1 MKRGYS
7 TMTKK
12 TDHKIAVIG
21 LGYVGLPIAV
31 ALAEKYEHVV
41 GFDVNQIR
49 VTELEKG
56 TDITLEVEDDR
67 LSKAGL
73 DVTYDIENP
82 LFKEANIYI
91 VCVPTPINANKE
103 PDLSPLLKACGTL
116 SKVLK
121 KNDIIVFESTV
132 YPGVTEEV
140 CGPAL
145 EAKTGLKQSVD
156 FKLGY
161 SPERINPGDKINRLE
176 NINKVVAGEDKETY
190 DVLHDPY
197 KTIITEADIH
207 MAPNIKVAEMSKA
220 IENTQR
226 DVNIALIN
234 EVAMICEKIN
244 IRTEDVLAAARTK
257 WNFLPFTPGLVG
269 GHCIGVDPYY
279 LTSKSA
285 RLGHHA
291 DVIRAA
297 RRIND
302 DMAKFVAQKTIKM
315 LVRQNKPICQARIGI
330 LGLAFKENVGDIR
343 NSKIPDIIKE
353 LKEYGANPVIND
365 PFADPEEARHEFGVE
380 LIGLDHFKDMDA
392 LIYAVPHAVYLEKID
407 APSALKKDGVFVDI
421 KSKFLDYS
429 FGDEQL
435 YWCL

>member
-1 MKRGYS
+1 MSKRN
-7 TMTKK
+7 
-12 TDHKIAVIG
+12 DHKIAVVG

-31 ALAEKYEHVV
+31 ALAEKFDGVV
-41 GFDVNQIR
+41 GFDVNPKR
-49 VTELEKG
+49 VEALNNG
-56 TDITLEVEDDR
+56 TDHTFEVEEDR
-67 LSKAGL
+67 LRKSGFIAT
-73 DVTYDIENP
+73 DSVEND
-82 LFKEANIYI
+82 LFKNANIYI

-103 PDLSPLLKACGTL
+103 PDLSPLIKACGTL

-121 KNDIIVFESTV
+121 KGDIVVFESTV

-140 CGPAL
+140 CGPEL

-161 SPERINPGDKINRLE
+161 SPERINPGDKVNRLE
-176 NINKVVAGEDKETY
+176 NINKVVAGEDEATSA
-190 DVLHDPY
+190 VLKDMY
-197 KTIITEADIH
+197 ETIITHADIH
-207 MAPNIKVAEMSKA
+207 MASNIKVAEMSKA

-315 LVRQNKPICQARIGI
+315 VVRQDKPICTAKIGI
-330 LGLAFKENVGDIR
+330 MGLAFKENVGDIR
-343 NSKIPDIIKE
+343 NSKVPDIIKE
-353 LKEYGANPVIND
+353 LKEYGAD
-365 PFADPEEARHEFGVE
+365 PIVHDPHADKEETMHEFGLEIVD
-380 LIGLDHFKDMDA
+380 LDNFKDMDCI
-392 LIYAVPHAVYLEKID
+392 IYAVPHKAYEDSFKFTK
-407 APSALKKDGVFVDI
+407 ALKKDGVFIDI
-421 KSKFLDYS
+421 KSRFMNDD
-429 FGDEQL
+429 FDADQL

>member
-1 MKRGYS
+1 MSKRN
-7 TMTKK
+7 
-12 TDHKIAVIG
+12 DHKIAVVG

-31 ALAEKYEHVV
+31 ALAEKFDGVI
-41 GFDVNQIR
+41 GFDVNPKR
-49 VTELEKG
+49 VKALNNG
-56 TDITLEVEDDR
+56 TDHTFEVEEDR
-67 LSKAGL
+67 LRKSGFIAT
-73 DVTYDIENP
+73 DSVEND
-82 LFKEANIYI
+82 LFKNANIYI

-103 PDLSPLLKACGTL
+103 PDLSPLIKACGTL

-121 KNDIIVFESTV
+121 KGDIVVFESTV

-140 CGPAL
+140 CGPEL

-161 SPERINPGDKINRLE
+161 SPERINPGDKVNRLE
-176 NINKVVAGEDKETY
+176 NINKVVAGEDEATSA
-190 DVLHDPY
+190 VLKDMY
-197 KTIITEADIH
+197 ETIITHADIH
-207 MAPNIKVAEMSKA
+207 MASNIKVAEMSKA

-315 LVRQNKPICQARIGI
+315 VVRQDKPICTAKIGI
-330 LGLAFKENVGDIR
+330 MGLAFKENVGDIR
-343 NSKIPDIIKE
+343 NSKVPDIIKE
-353 LKEYGANPVIND
+353 LKEYGAD
-365 PFADPEEARHEFGVE
+365 PIVHDPHADKEETMHEFGLEIVD
-380 LIGLDHFKDMDA
+380 LDNFKDMDCI
-392 LIYAVPHAVYLEKID
+392 IYAVPHKAYEDSFTFTK
-407 APSALKKDGVFVDI
+407 ALKKDGVFIDI
-421 KSKFLDYS
+421 KSRFMNDD
-429 FGDEQL
+429 FDADQL

>member
-1 MKRGYS
+1 MSKRN
-7 TMTKK
+7 
-12 TDHKIAVIG
+12 DHKIAVVG

-31 ALAEKYEHVV
+31 ALAEKFDGVI
-41 GFDVNQIR
+41 GFDVNPKR
-49 VTELEKG
+49 VKALNNG
-56 TDITLEVEDDR
+56 TDHTFEVEEDR
-67 LSKAGL
+67 LRKSGFIAT
-73 DVTYDIENP
+73 DSVEND
-82 LFKEANIYI
+82 LFKNANIYI

-103 PDLSPLLKACGTL
+103 PDLSPLIKACGTL

-121 KNDIIVFESTV
+121 KGDIVVFESTV

-140 CGPAL
+140 CGPEL

-161 SPERINPGDKINRLE
+161 SPERINPGDKVNRLE
-176 NINKVVAGEDKETY
+176 NINKVVAGEDEATSA
-190 DVLHDPY
+190 VLKDMY
-197 KTIITEADIH
+197 ETIITHADIH
-207 MAPNIKVAEMSKA
+207 MASNIKVAEMSKA

-315 LVRQNKPICQARIGI
+315 IVRQDKPICTAKIGI
-330 LGLAFKENVGDIR
+330 MGLAFKENVGDIR
-343 NSKIPDIIKE
+343 NSKVPDIIKE
-353 LKEYGANPVIND
+353 LKEYGAD
-365 PFADPEEARHEFGVE
+365 PIVHDPHADKEETMHEFGLEIVD
-380 LIGLDHFKDMDA
+380 LDNFKDMDCI
-392 LIYAVPHAVYLEKID
+392 IYAVPHKAYEDSFTFTK
-407 APSALKKDGVFVDI
+407 ALKKDGVFIDI
-421 KSKFLDYS
+421 KSRFMNDD
-429 FGDEQL
+429 FDADQL